1 MENGLLHQCLK
12 TNLIKESIKENNKI
26 KNILQAPLFQ
36 PVQFVYTYMSSL
48 QWRQLAF
55 NPLIFMYSTDIVQD
69 NSIFQYDYYWD
80 VTN

>member
-1 MENGLLHQCLK
+1 MENGLLHQCLE

-48 QWRQLAF
+48 Q
-55 NPLIFMYSTDIVQD
+55 
-69 NSIFQYDYYWD
+69 
-80 VTN
+80 